1 MNGSIKSKTEEE
13 MNNNNDDYYY
23 HYFGAYIIYNLYYIG
38 VIHLLREPK
47 V

>member
-23 HYFGAYIIYNLYYIG
+23 HSFGGYPTKKT
-38 VIHLLREPK
+38 HT
-47 V
+47 